1 MGSSKM
7 QKIESQGTALTSNHF
22 LINFPPLRKITSHTQ
37 NTFIY
42 FGLAVKI
49 NFIVRVLFLTECFLL
64 FKEDIFSVQND

>member
-7 QKIESQGTALTSNHF
+7 QKMESQGTALTSNHF
-22 LINFPPLRKITSHTQ
+22 LINFPPSHTQ